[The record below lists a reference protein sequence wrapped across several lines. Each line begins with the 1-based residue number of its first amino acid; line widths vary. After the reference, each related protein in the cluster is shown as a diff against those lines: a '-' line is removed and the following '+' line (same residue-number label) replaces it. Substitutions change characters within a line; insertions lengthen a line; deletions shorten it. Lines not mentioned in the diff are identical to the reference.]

1 MRWNAPLS
9 ECESSRVPLP
19 HGHGS
24 EKCSEPRASASGTG
38 SRRYANFC
46 HLALLFL
53 PLLLHGQPAN
63 RYVGSEVCKTCHPDV
78 WLNFPRNPHYKS
90 VASGKEVPAK
100 TGCEGC
106 HGPGGD
112 HAAARGGR
120 ATIRAF
126 SNFSPEQT
134 LETCLGC
141 HSKDVSKANIRR
153 SPHTEADVVCTNC
166 HSIHKPATPKF
177 LLAKVQR
184 ELCYSCHASERAQF
198 EMPSKHRVNE
208 GVVECSDCHNPHG
221 SSATTSRMGSSSAM
235 LQPAMDNEEP
245 CLKCHVDKRGPFVF
259 EHASV
264 RIEGC
269 EACHVPHG
277 SMNAKLLRRPVVFTM
292 CLECHNGAGTFGREN
307 IGVFLTPGTHNLLDP
322 KYQHC
327 TLCHVRIHGSNSDP
341 RFLR

>member
-1 MRWNAPLS
+1 MRWI
-9 ECESSRVPLP
+9 
-19 HGHGS
+19 
-24 EKCSEPRASASGTG
+24 
-38 SRRYANFC
+38 
-46 HLALLFL
+46 ALLFL
-53 PLLLHGQPAN
+53 PLLLHGQPAPQPAN
-63 RYVGSEVCKTCHPDV
+63 RYVGSQVCKTCHPDV
-78 WLNFPRNPHYKS
+78 WLNFDRNPHYKF
-90 VASGKEVPAK
+90 VAAGKEPAPEK
-100 TGCEGC
+100 GCEGC
-106 HGPGGD
+106 HGPAGD
-112 HAAARGGR
+112 HVAARAR
-120 ATIRAF
+120 KATNV
-126 SNFSPEQT
+126 STFSPEQR

-141 HSKDVSKANIRR
+141 HSKDVSKANIRH
-153 SPHTEADVVCTNC
+153 SPHAEADVVCTDC
-166 HSIHKPATPKF
+166 HSIHKAATPKF

-184 ELCYSCHASERAQF
+184 ELCYSCHPSERAQF

-221 SSATTSRMGSSSAM
+221 SSATTSRMGGSSAM
-235 LQPAMDNEEP
+235 LQPAFDNEEP
-245 CLKCHVDKRGPFVF
+245 CLKCHVDKRGPFIF

-277 SMNAKLLRRPVVFTM
+277 SMNAKLLRRPVVFTI